1 MIFLTALS
9 RRETLVVERLKS
21 AEATHTWRTFMR
33 IWCRTFGVP
42 DVIVADLGSEFRGQ
56 FADLASQAGA
66 LRRHAAAQSPRQAGK
81 TERAG
86 AHFKYVYEKARE
98 NTYIGSWK
106 EIKTLMCAV
115 ECAKNRYGNR
125 SGFSPM

>member
-1 MIFLTALS
+1 MSL
-9 RRETLVVERLKS
+9 
-21 AEATHTWRTFMR
+21 
-33 IWCRTFGVP
+33 
-42 DVIVADLGSEFRGQ
+42 IVADLGSEFRGQ

-66 LRRHAAAQSPRQAGK
+66 LRRHTAAQSPRQAGK

-98 NTYIGSWK
+98 NTYIGSWE
-106 EIKTLMCAV
+106 EIRTLMYAV

-125 SGFSPM
+125 SGFSPMQRQTGHNLRLPGSLLSDDSLDPSLVVASADCEMKKSLEI